1 MSRDD
6 ISRTN
11 RNRNRGTQSSSSSSN
26 SNSNSKG
33 KSKKKKFL
41 TKKRVL
47 WTLFFTTALAIF
59 CALGGYLFIMLN
71 GEKLLDQNIDK
82 LTVNETTKIYDR
94 NAKLIGELALEKS
107 EPVEYEDIPKL
118 LVNAF
123 VATEDK
129 RFFEHS
135 GVDLWSI
142 GRAAVKDIAA
152 RSMVEGGS
160 TITQQLAKNIFLTRD
175 KTFFRKATE
184 VSIAVAL
191 ENKFTKEEIITK
203 YLNRINFGGTIY
215 GIKAAS
221 IRYFGQSNLND
232 LKVWQIA
239 TLAAMPKGPS
249 RYNPLRNPEL
259 SKERRGVVL
268 QLMYEQGYITKDQMD
283 EAKVVNYNYKP
294 PESKQR
300 YQAFIDYAVD
310 EAEDK
315 FGLTEDDL
323 NIGGYKIYTTMD
335 AHAQETV
342 EKAFAD
348 SDNFEKSADDEL
360 VQGSMT
366 IINQENGS
374 IVALL
379 GGRNYE
385 KKGYSRVNGSRRSPG
400 SSFKPLVAYAPAL
413 ESGKFTNNSV
423 LSNEKQC
430 FGTYCP
436 NNLHGYSKT
445 ISMAAAL
452 TKSENIPAVWLLN
465 EIGVNTGFQFAK
477 KLGIKLKDEDKNLSL
492 ALGGMSEGTNTL
504 EMAQAYSAF
513 ANGGELRE
521 AYSIKSITNS
531 DGDTVYKANTKPE
544 RVMSENT
551 AYQMTE
557 MMQKVVEDGTG
568 KKAKIDRPVAGKTG
582 TTQSGYEG
590 ISSNRDVW
598 FVGYTPE
605 WTAAVWMGYD
615 KPNKKHLLKNSSP
628 LAAAFWGKV
637 MEEALEGVPKKSFP
651 QPEGTDQPEP
661 TATPEAAEPVS
672 GLNAAYDA
680 STMTVNLSWEPA
692 SAKGVEYRIYRRET
706 SEAEFS
712 PLLNTVSANVGD
724 ISAMPGLTYEYYVT
738 AYYPALDVESEPS
751 ATVTVEVQDEQPT
764 QEPEPTIDPNLP
776 TDGTGNGG
784 NNGNGQNNGNPDG
797 NNGNGNG
804 NGNGG
809 ENGNQGNGN
818 HGNGNQGNGN
828 GNGNSNPGGNGSGGE
843 FPSGAPEA
851 SPTPPPAT
859 IPPTDP
865 AVTTGAGG
873 GNAGTEGATDPVTD
887 PSAGFV
893 DEGTVTQ

>member
-1 MSRDD
+1 MSRDE

-11 RNRNRGTQSSSSSSN
+11 RNRDRGSNVSSSN
-26 SNSNSKG
+26 SKG
-33 KSKKKKFL
+33 NKPKKKKSFL

-47 WTLFFTTALAIF
+47 WTLFFATALAIF
-59 CALGGYLFIMLN
+59 CALGGYLFIMVN
-71 GEKLLDQNIDK
+71 GQKLLDANIDK

-94 NAKLIGELALEKS
+94 NANLIGELALEKS
-107 EPVEYEDIPKL
+107 EPVEYEAIPKL
-118 LVNAF
+118 LVEAF
-123 VATEDK
+123 VATEDR

-191 ENKFTKEEIITK
+191 ENKYTKEDIITK

-221 IRYFGQSNLND
+221 IRYFGKSDLNKLD
-232 LKVWQIA
+232 VWEIA

-268 QLMYEQGYITKDQMD
+268 QLMYEQGYITKEQMD
-283 EAKVVNYNYKP
+283 EAKVVDYNYKP

-300 YQAFIDYAVD
+300 YQAFIDYAVG

-315 FGLTEDDL
+315 FGLSEDDL

-335 AHAQETV
+335 KHAQETV
-342 EKAFAD
+342 EDAFAD
-348 SDNFEKSADDEL
+348 NSNFEKSVDDQL

-385 KKGYSRVNGSRRSPG
+385 KKGYSRVDGSRRSPG

-413 ESGKFTNNSV
+413 ESGKFTSSSL

-430 FGTYCP
+430 FGKYCP

-445 ISMAAAL
+445 ISMADAL

-465 EIGVNTGFQFAK
+465 EIGVSTGFQFAK
-477 KLGIKLKDEDKNLSL
+477 NLGIPLKDEDKNLSL
-492 ALGGMSEGTNTL
+492 ALGGMSQGTNTL

-531 DGDTVYKANTKPE
+531 DGDTVYKANTTPK
-544 RVMSENT
+544 RVMTENT

-557 MMQKVVEDGTG
+557 MMQKVVQDGTG

-615 KPNKKHLLKNSSP
+615 KPSKTHLLKNSSP

-637 MEEALEGVPKKSFP
+637 MEEALKGVPSKSFP
-651 QPEGTDQPEP
+651 QPEGVSQPSP
-661 TATPEAAEPVS
+661 SATADTVQPVS
-672 GLNAAYDA
+672 GLNAAYDP
-680 STMTVNLSWEPA
+680 STMTVNLSWEAVPTA
-692 SAKGVEYRIYRRET
+692 GVEYRIYRKGT
-706 SEAEFS
+706 SESDFS
-712 PLLNTVSANVGD
+712 LLLNTASTSVGD

-738 AYYPALDVESEPS
+738 VHYPELDVESEPS
-751 ATVTVEVQDEQPT
+751 AAVTVEIPDEQPT
-764 QEPEPTIDPNLP
+764 PETTMDPNLP
-776 TDGTGNGG
+776 SDPTGNGG
-784 NNGNGQNNGNPDG
+784 DNGQGNGNPGDNNGNGHGNGS

-804 NGNGG
+804 NGNGNQG
-809 ENGNQGNGN
+809 GNSGSGPVNTPEATLPPPTETPIATEAPAATTGAAGTENGGAASTDPASGMVDQGNGP
-818 HGNGNQGNGN
+818 Q
-828 GNGNSNPGGNGSGGE
+828 
-843 FPSGAPEA
+843 
-851 SPTPPPAT
+851 
-859 IPPTDP
+859 
-865 AVTTGAGG
+865 
-873 GNAGTEGATDPVTD
+873 
-887 PSAGFV
+887 
-893 DEGTVTQ
+893 

>member
-1 MSRDD
+1 MSRDE

-11 RNRNRGTQSSSSSSN
+11 NRNRQQGPT
-26 SNSNSKG
+26 NSKG
-33 KSKKKKFL
+33 KPKKKKKFL

-47 WTLFFTTALAIF
+47 WSLFFAMALAIF

-71 GEKLLDQNIDK
+71 GQKLLNENQDK
-82 LTVNETTKIYDR
+82 LTVNPPTQIFDR
-94 NAKLIGELALEKS
+94 NANLIGELSLEKS
-107 EPVEYEDIPKL
+107 DPVEYEDIPKQL
-118 LVNAF
+118 INAF

-129 RFFEHS
+129 RFFEHK
-135 GVDLWSI
+135 GVDIWSI
-142 GRAAVKDIAA
+142 GRAAVKDVAA

-191 ENKFTKEEIITK
+191 ENKKTKNEIITM
-203 YLNRINFGGTIY
+203 YLNRIPFGGTVY

-221 IRYFGQSNLND
+221 ERYFGVSNLED
-232 LKVWQIA
+232 LKLWQIA

-268 QLMYEQGYITKDQMD
+268 QLMYDQGYITKEQMD
-283 EAKVVNYNYKP
+283 EAKVVDYNYKP

-300 YQAFIDYAVD
+300 YQAFIDFAID
-310 EAEDK
+310 EAEEK

-335 AHAQETV
+335 KHAQETV
-342 EKAFAD
+342 EDAFAD
-348 SDNFEKSADDEL
+348 SDNFEKSVDDEL

-374 IVALL
+374 IVALM

-385 KKGYSRVNGSRRSPG
+385 KKGYSRVNDSRRSPG
-400 SSFKPLVAYAPAL
+400 SAFKPLVSYAPAL
-413 ESGKFTNNSV
+413 ESGKFTSASM

-436 NNLHGYSKT
+436 NNLHGYSTT
-445 ISMAAAL
+445 ISMSAAI

-477 KLGIKLKDEDKNLSL
+477 RLGINLSDDDKNLSL
-492 ALGGMSEGTNTL
+492 ALGGMSKGTNTL
-504 EMAQAYSAF
+504 EMAQAYSSF

-521 AYSIKSITNS
+521 AYSIKSISDS
-531 DGDTVYKANTKPE
+531 DGDTVYKANTTPE
-544 RVMSENT
+544 RVMSEDT

-557 MMQKVVEDGTG
+557 MMQEVVQDGTG
-568 KKAKIDRPVAGKTG
+568 KKARINRPVAGKTG

-615 KPNKKHLLKNSSP
+615 KPSKTHLLKNSSP

-637 MEEALEGVPKKSFP
+637 MEEALEGVPTKSFP
-651 QPEGTDQPEP
+651 KPEGAVTIEP
-661 TATPEAAEPVS
+661 TATPETVQPVN
-672 GLNAAYDA
+672 GLTAAYDP

-692 SAKGVEYRIYRRET
+692 QTEGVEYRIYRRET
-706 SEAEFS
+706 SEADFS
-712 PLLNTVSANVGD
+712 PLLNTMTSEVGD

-738 AYYPALDVESEPS
+738 AYYPELDKESEPS
-751 ATVTVEVQDEQPT
+751 GAVTVMVQDEAPT
-764 QEPEPTIDPNLP
+764 AEPEPTIDPNLP
-776 TDGTGNGG
+776 TDNTGNGG
-784 NNGNGQNNGNPDG
+784 NNGNGNGNGEGNGNPGGNNGGGNNNGNG
-797 NNGNGNG
+797 NGGGIGNGNG

-809 ENGNQGNGN
+809 VQVT
-818 HGNGNQGNGN
+818 
-828 GNGNSNPGGNGSGGE
+828 P
-843 FPSGAPEA
+843 PVTATP
-851 SPTPPPAT
+851 PPPAT
-859 IPPTDP
+859 PVPTVTPEGLPGSGNAGPDNGTEAGTDP
-865 AVTTGAGG
+865 A
-873 GNAGTEGATDPVTD
+873 
-887 PSAGFV
+887 AGFV
-893 DEGTVTQ
+893 DGASNTR

>member
-1 MSRDD
+1 MSRDE

-11 RNRNRGTQSSSSSSN
+11 RNRDRSSNVSNSSS
-26 SNSNSKG
+26 KG
-33 KSKKKKFL
+33 NKPKKKKSFL

-47 WTLFFTTALAIF
+47 WTLFFATALAIF
-59 CALGGYLFIMLN
+59 CALGGYLFIMVN
-71 GEKLLDQNIDK
+71 GQKLLDANIDK

-94 NAKLIGELALEKS
+94 NANLIGELALEKS
-107 EPVEYEDIPKL
+107 EPVEYEAIPKL

-123 VATEDK
+123 VATEDR

-191 ENKFTKEEIITK
+191 ENKYTKEDIITK

-221 IRYFGQSNLND
+221 IRYFGVSNLND

-283 EAKVVNYNYKP
+283 EAKVVDYNYKP
-294 PESKQR
+294 PETKQR
-300 YQAFIDYAVD
+300 YQAFIDYAVG

-315 FGLTEDDL
+315 FGLSEDDL

-335 AHAQETV
+335 KHAQETV
-342 EKAFAD
+342 EDAFAD
-348 SDNFEKSADDEL
+348 SSNFEKSVDDQL

-385 KKGYSRVNGSRRSPG
+385 KKGYSRVDGSRRSPG

-413 ESGKFTNNSV
+413 ESGKFTSNSL

-430 FGTYCP
+430 FGKYCP

-445 ISMAAAL
+445 ISMGDAL

-477 KLGIKLKDEDKNLSL
+477 NLGINLKDEDKNLSL

-531 DGDTVYKANTKPE
+531 DGDTVYKANTTPK
-544 RVMSENT
+544 RVMTENT

-557 MMQKVVEDGTG
+557 MMQKVVQDGTG

-615 KPNKKHLLKNSSP
+615 KPSRTHLLKNSSP

-637 MEEALEGVPKKSFP
+637 MEEALKGVPSKAFP
-651 QPEGTDQPEP
+651 QPEGISQPSPSP
-661 TATPEAAEPVS
+661 TADMAQPVT
-672 GLNAAYDA
+672 GLNAAYDP
-680 STMTVNLSWEPA
+680 STMTVNLSWAAVPTA
-692 SAKGVEYRIYRRET
+692 GVEYRIYRKET
-706 SEAEFS
+706 SESNFS
-712 PLLNTVSANVGD
+712 PLLNTPSTGVGD

-738 AYYPALDVESEPS
+738 AYYPELDVESEPS
-751 ATVTVEVQDEQPT
+751 ASVTVEVQDEQPT
-764 QEPEPTIDPNLP
+764 SEPTIDPNPP
-776 TDGTGNGG
+776 TDSTGNGVDNGQGNGNPGDGNGNGQGNGG
-784 NNGNGQNNGNPDG
+784 NNGN
-797 NNGNGNG
+797 
-804 NGNGG
+804 
-809 ENGNQGNGN
+809 QG
-818 HGNGNQGNGN
+818 
-828 GNGNSNPGGNGSGGE
+828 GNSGGSPLNT
-843 FPSGAPEA
+843 PEA
-851 SPTPPPAT
+851 TLPPPSAT
-859 IPPTDP
+859 PLATDVP
-865 AVTTGAGG
+865 AATTGAGTG
-873 GNAGTEGATDPVTD
+873 AGGTENGGAASADPAAGVVDQGNAP
-887 PSAGFV
+887 
-893 DEGTVTQ
+893 Q